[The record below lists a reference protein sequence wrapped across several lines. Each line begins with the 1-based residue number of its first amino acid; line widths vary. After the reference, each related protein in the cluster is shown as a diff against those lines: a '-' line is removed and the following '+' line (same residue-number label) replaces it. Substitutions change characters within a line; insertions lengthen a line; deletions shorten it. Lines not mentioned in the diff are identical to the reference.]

1 MSAEP
6 SPAGAPLLADIAQ
19 RWQAADGLLPVPD
32 GLPPALDGLPPAPD
46 GRPPGSPVPESDSQC
61 RAVFTVPGVGGRPSA
76 VGACEHWHGDL
87 ESLELTWGAAR
98 RFQLT
103 ARVGGPDVG
112 AALDGLLQSWR
123 VHLADL
129 PGVDDP
135 DSAAVV
141 MWPSRDIDGIQALLG
156 HGLAPRSVVAA
167 RRASRPLDDS
177 GNPARGA
184 DAAPAAPAAPG
195 FGVRRA
201 GRQDADTVVRLGLAV
216 IRFDAHF
223 GGVVERPSTA
233 SALRAEMLTLL
244 AEPEPWIWLAS
255 RDGKPAGVLIGE
267 PPPVQWIAPLCGVA
281 PVAYNMLTFVSPAD
295 RGSGMA
301 QALVRSFHDAADTA
315 GVPATL
321 LHYENA
327 NPLSAPFWARHGYR
341 PLWTSWEAR
350 PACTMR

>member
-19 RWQAADGLLPVPD
+19 RWRAADGLLPAPD
-32 GLPPALDGLPPAPD
+32 ALPPA
-46 GRPPGSPVPESDSQC
+46 SPVSESDSQC
-61 RAVFTVPGVGGRPSA
+61 RAGFTVPGAGGRPSA
-76 VGACEHWHGDL
+76 VGACEHWHGDPD
-87 ESLELTWGAAR
+87 SLELTWGAAR

-112 AALDGLLQSWR
+112 AALDLLLESWR
-123 VHLADL
+123 AHLAEVS
-129 PGVDDP
+129 GVDDP

-141 MWPSRDIDGIQALLG
+141 MWPSRDIDGIRALLG
-156 HGLAPRSVVAA
+156 HGLAPRSVVAV
-167 RRASRPLDDS
+167 RPASPTPD
-177 GNPARGA
+177 GAGTPAGGA
-184 DAAPAAPAAPG
+184 DAATAGPG
-195 FGVRRA
+195 VDVRRA
-201 GRQDADTVVRLGLAV
+201 TRQDADAVVRLGLEV

-233 SALRAEMLTLL
+233 SALRAEMLTML

-255 RDGKPAGVLIGE
+255 RDGESAGVLIGE
-267 PPPVQWIAPLCGVA
+267 PPPVQWVAPLCGVA
-281 PVAYNMLTFVSPAD
+281 PVAYNMLTFVSPGD

-301 QALVRSFHDAADTA
+301 QRLVATFHDAANA
-315 GVPATL
+315 ARVPATL

>member
-6 SPAGAPLLADIAQ
+6 SPAGAPLLADVAQ
-19 RWQAADGLLPVPD
+19 RWRAADGLLP
-32 GLPPALDGLPPAPD
+32 APD
-46 GRPPGSPVPESDSQC
+46 GVRSASPVLESDNQC
-61 RAVFTVPGVGGRPSA
+61 RAVFSVPGVGGRPSA
-76 VGACEHWHGDL
+76 VGACEHWHGDP

-103 ARVGGPDVG
+103 AWVGGPYVG

-123 VHLADL
+123 AHLADL

-141 MWPSRDIDGIQALLG
+141 MWPSRDIDGIRTLLR
-156 HGLAPRSVVAA
+156 HGLAPRSVMAA
-167 RRASRPLDDS
+167 RRASRPLAGS
-177 GNPARGA
+177 GSPARGA
-184 DAAPAAPAAPG
+184 DAAPAAPAALG
-195 FGVRRA
+195 FDVRRA
-201 GRQDADTVVRLGLAV
+201 DRQDADVVVRLGLEV
-216 IRFDAHF
+216 IRFDANF

-233 SALRAEMLTLL
+233 SALAAEMLTLL
-244 AEPEPWIWLAS
+244 AVPEPWIWLAS
-255 RDGKPAGVLIGE
+255 RDGKPGGVLIGE

-301 QALVRSFHDAADTA
+301 QLLVRGFHDAADAA
-315 GVPATL
+315 GAPATL